1 MAEINKRPFEG
12 IVRLIIAV
20 VLISGFFTIN
30 MMNLFCTD
38 GLYPVG
44 AEIAVTSASV
54 LTGAGVLLIT
64 AALVFAA
71 VRYLP
76 NKKGVTTIIVI
87 LALALRIA
95 FVIFWRIEP
104 QSDFAITLE
113 LAELLHK
120 TPFSAWGSALDSYGT
135 VYNNQ
140 WSSHMPFVI
149 YQALCGNKVT
159 IQIVNSIF
167 STFTCIFTA
176 GIAKEIFGE
185 KAGKI
190 ALLLSAI
197 NPLTLFFMPV
207 LTNQHSATCFFAAAI
222 WCFYKKPIKNNWL
235 NSALCAV
242 LTAISQLLR
251 PEMYVVLIAAAVIC
265 VYSILKSGNAV
276 KNVTTL
282 IVYIVVFFAVI
293 LSVNS
298 ILESNGIAHQSILKG
313 NLKYKIA
320 VGLNKETNGAW
331 SAEDERLIYD
341 ESALNEEFFERIK
354 SPSVKMMYGKT
365 SYQFGTYVYP
375 WAMSES
381 SPKISQII
389 YRRGSAA
396 FMSIALIFAVLGL
409 VLFKNKPIFPICVI
423 FVGYMVVF
431 AVIEIQ
437 ARYNYLVV
445 PLILVLASGM
455 IGEIMKK
462 IGK

>member
-1 MAEINKRPFEG
+1 
-12 IVRLIIAV
+12 
-20 VLISGFFTIN
+20 
-30 MMNLFCTD
+30 
-38 GLYPVG
+38 
-44 AEIAVTSASV
+44 
-54 LTGAGVLLIT
+54 
-64 AALVFAA
+64 
-71 VRYLP
+71 
-76 NKKGVTTIIVI
+76 
-87 LALALRIA
+87 
-95 FVIFWRIEP
+95 
-104 QSDFAITLE
+104 
-113 LAELLHK
+113 
-120 TPFSAWGSALDSYGT
+120 
-135 VYNNQ
+135 
-140 WSSHMPFVI
+140 
-149 YQALCGNKVT
+149 
-159 IQIVNSIF
+159 
-167 STFTCIFTA
+167 
-176 GIAKEIFGE
+176 
-185 KAGKI
+185 
-190 ALLLSAI
+190 
-197 NPLTLFFMPV
+197 MPV

-265 VYSILKSGNAV
+265 VYSIFKSGNAV
-276 KNVTTL
+276 KKLTTL

-298 ILESNGIAHQSILKG
+298 ILESNGIVHQSILKG

-331 SAEDERLIYD
+331 SAEDEQLIYD

-354 SPSVKMMYGKT
+354 SPSMKMMYGKT

-375 WAMSES
+375 WAMSEN
-381 SPKISQII
+381 SPKISQIV

-396 FMSIALIFAVLGL
+396 FMSIAVIFAVLGL
-409 VLFKNKPIFPICVI
+409 VLFKNKPIFPICMI
-423 FVGYMVVF
+423 FVGYMAVF